1 MAGAQIR
8 GTAMTAI
15 LDTSFLFALTDQS
28 DRNHQRVL
36 TVAQRVNER
45 LVLPVV
51 VLPEICYLVA
61 SRLGHQAMRHFVAS
75 INPNTVQIE
84 AVTPEDLNRVHQI
97 LEKYADNQLDFTDAA
112 IVAIAERLVI
122 NRVYTLDQRDF
133 SIIRPKHCDYFEL
146 VP

>member
-1 MAGAQIR
+1 
-8 GTAMTAI
+8 MTAI

-36 TVAQRVNER
+36 TVAQSANEK
-45 LVLPVV
+45 LVLPAV

-75 INPNTVQIE
+75 MTPDVVQVESMTI
-84 AVTPEDLNRVHQI
+84 EDLVRAHEI

-112 IVAIAERLVI
+112 IVSIAERLAI
-122 NRVYTLDQRDF
+122 TRVYTLDRRDF
-133 SIIRPKHCDYFEL
+133 SIIRPKHCDYFDL
-146 VP
+146 LP